1 MLSQS
6 HLEARM
12 NASNRNGSNRVRHVP
27 PGSSAGIAAPAI
39 EAIGLGDA
47 SGDRPLQRLGVP
59 QAELLEGLSRALAN
73 DQFRL
78 EYQPQV
84 AADDHALLGVEAL
97 LRWDH
102 PELGAISPAVFIPL
116 VEQHGL
122 IVPIGSWVLRTAC
135 RQLSDWDAQGLPPIT
150 MSVNVSPEQLHAPGF
165 VKVVRDALAE
175 GSFSPERLELEIT
188 EAEILHPKVQV
199 GIDVLHEL
207 RDLGVAIAL
216 DDFGTG
222 FSSLARLLHLPVDR
236 LKIDRSFVTQLG
248 HEEDHRAA
256 AISSAI
262 IVMGHALGLTMV
274 AEGVETP
281 AQRDVL
287 VQQGCRVIQGYLSD
301 CPMSAAEIVRSWQA
315 RSSTNL
321 ARYRLEIY
329 D

>member
-1 MLSQS
+1 
-6 HLEARM
+6 M
-12 NASNRNGSNRVRHVP
+12 NTSNRSGFNKEHRVP
-27 PGSSAGIAAPAI
+27 PDPGVATAAPAAD
-39 EAIGLGDA
+39 AIHLGDA
-47 SGDRPLQRLGVP
+47 TDNRHLKWLGIP
-59 QAELLEGLSRALAN
+59 QAELLEGLSRALAKE
-73 DQFRL
+73 QFHL
-78 EYQPQV
+78 EYQAQV
-84 AADDHALLGVEAL
+84 AADDHELLGVEAL

-102 PELGAISPAVFIPL
+102 PELGPIPPAVFIPL

-122 IVPIGSWVLRTAC
+122 IVPIGTWVLQTAC

-175 GSFSPERLELEIT
+175 ASFAPRRLELEIT
-188 EAEILHPKVQV
+188 EAEILHPKVQT

-248 HEEDHRAA
+248 HADDHRAA

-287 VQQGCRVIQGYLSD
+287 VQQGCRVIQGYLSGF
-301 CPMSAAEIVRSWQA
+301 PTNAAEIVRAWQA
-315 RSSTNL
+315 RSSTDL
-321 ARYRLEIY
+321 ARHGLESY
-329 D
+329 G

>member
-1 MLSQS
+1 
-6 HLEARM
+6 M
-12 NASNRNGSNRVRHVP
+12 NASNRNDFNKGHQRP
-27 PGSSAGIAAPAI
+27 PDPSAVTAAPAI
-39 EAIGLGDA
+39 AAIGPGDA
-47 SGDRPLQRLGVP
+47 SGDRHLPCLGAP

-102 PELGAISPAVFIPL
+102 PELGTISPAVFIPL

-135 RQLSDWDAQGLPPIT
+135 RQLSAWDAQGLPPIT

-175 GSFSPERLELEIT
+175 GSFAPERLELEIT

-222 FSSLARLLHLPVDR
+222 FSSLARLLDLPVDR
-236 LKIDRSFVTQLG
+236 LKIDRAFVTQLG
-248 HEEDHRAA
+248 HDDDHRAA

-262 IVMGHALGLTMV
+262 IVMGHALGLAMV

-281 AQRDVL
+281 AQRDLL
-287 VQQGCRVIQGYLSD
+287 VQQGCRVFQGYLGG
-301 CPMSAAEIVRSWQA
+301 CPMSAAEIVLSWQA
-315 RSSTNL
+315 RSSTDL
-321 ARYRLEIY
+321 ARHGLESH